1 MEKASKVM
9 YKIAN
14 VFNWILLVCGIIFL
28 IFGILV
34 NTGAIQATGSDP
46 EAIAAGAVTLIVFG
60 VWFIIDPIVMIV
72 LTRKAEKAGASKG
85 WDILFLVLGIIGE
98 NVFYFLGGLF
108 GLIRV
113 TDLLFF
119 NGGNGWP
126 QGCPFFL
133 LRAGLFPI
141 GS

>member
-46 EAIAAGAVTLIVFG
+46 EAIAAGAVALIVFG

-108 GLIRV
+108 GLISR
-113 TDLLFF
+113 
-119 NGGNGWP
+119 N
-126 QGCPFFL
+126 
-133 LRAGLFPI
+133 
-141 GS
+141 